1 MISLNST
8 TYRLGNL
15 DNYQAK
21 LNFQMGGS
29 KLQFGSDDSVT
40 FGRLTHTED
49 KIKTEIG
56 VKNQLE
62 RVNVLNLASDV
73 ALKTTKQNIEYI
85 KSELIKANTSTTTSE
100 GLDAI
105 AKNIEKMKQN
115 LFDLAN
121 TQTEGQYL
129 FSGSDASVKPF
140 SMDSVTGKVTY
151 NGNDK
156 LRSVIVEDGSYR
168 NAGVN
173 GLETFYY
180 TADSALKNN
189 LQTFVNGDT
198 LTDNSGNTFDL
209 TLFTAPAT
217 DATPPIP
224 TAPLAPEKYT
234 VTKTNLDGTTSPE
247 EIYVR
252 YNLAGDLETVIPNE
266 VLNFKVAD
274 RILDQDGN
282 EWVLNIPTN
291 DTLTKT
297 NWDGSKVTLPVT
309 INTDPDID
317 ADYKVTMPTDNGTKF
332 EAKRSMFDMLDE
344 AIKSLKGLDD
354 LGNPF
359 VPSDPTANYEFRREG
374 IKKAVGEIDKVHDAL
389 VISHADLGSK
399 NNTFNVSH
407 ERVESKINQLKSLEI
422 ELGSSDLTQVS
433 IELKALEISYTA
445 LYSTINRTFELSL
458 TNFLK

>member
-40 FGRLTHTED
+40 FGRLTHTLD
-49 KIKTEIG
+49 KMKTEIG

-209 TLFTAPAT
+209 TLTVPPAPT
-217 DATPPIP
+217 IPIFP
-224 TAPLAPEKYT
+224 DEPIMYE
-234 VTKTNLDGTTSPE
+234 VTKTNVDGVTSQEFLP
-247 EIYVR
+247 VR
-252 YNLAGDLETVIPNE
+252 YNVDLDLETVIPNE

-297 NWDGSKVTLPVT
+297 NWDGSTETLPVT
-309 INTDPDID
+309 LNTDPSID
-317 ADYKVTMPTDNGTKF
+317 GDYKVTMPTDNGTKF
-332 EAKRSMFDMLDE
+332 EAKRSMFDMLDDT
-344 AIKSLKGLDD
+344 IKSLRGLDD

-359 VPSDPTANYEFRREG
+359 VPSDATANYQFRREG
-374 IKKAVGEIDKVHDAL
+374 ISKAVGEIDKVYNAL
-389 VISHADLGSK
+389 VVSHADLGAK

-407 ERVESKINQLKSLEI
+407 ERVESKINQLKNLEL
-422 ELGSSDLTQVS
+422 ELGSSNLTEVS

>member
-49 KIKTEIG
+49 KIKSEIG
-56 VKNQLE
+56 IKNQIE

-189 LQTFVNGDT
+189 LQTFVNGDI
-198 LTDNSGNTFDL
+198 LTDNSGNTFGL
-209 TLFTAPAT
+209 TLFSAPAT
-217 DATPPIP
+217 VAVPPIP
-224 TAPLAPEKYT
+224 TFPDEPIMYE
-234 VTKTNLDGTTSPE
+234 VTKTNVDGSTSQEFLP
-247 EIYVR
+247 VR
-252 YNLAGDLETVIPNE
+252 YNDNGDLETVIPNE

-274 RILDQDGN
+274 RILDQDGK
-282 EWVLNIPTN
+282 EWVFDNVAN
-291 DTLTKT
+291 TLTKT

-309 INTDPDID
+309 KNTDPDID

-332 EAKRSMFDMLDE
+332 EAKRSMFDMLDDT
-344 AIKSLKGLDD
+344 IKSLRGLDD

-359 VPSDPTANYEFRREG
+359 VPSDATANYQFRREG
-374 IKKAVGEIDKVHDAL
+374 ISKAVGEIDKVYNAL
-389 VISHADLGSK
+389 VVSHADLGAK

-407 ERVESKINQLKSLEI
+407 ERVESKINQLKNLEL
-422 ELGSSDLTQVS
+422 ELGSSNLTEVS